1 MKRESH
7 KILGHYLMQQLQ
19 VAPAYRHRKAFLFGC
34 TEPDSNP
41 FTYLKGSRT
50 IQWLRGHNYR
60 NAERLMARLSASLSR
75 RERWGMLDYY
85 RLGKLIHYTS
95 DAFTYAHNET
105 FRENIHEHRCYEAR
119 LQRCFKTSLAL
130 AWGARERRQHAR
142 EAVFAAVREAHA
154 SYMNTDRSIRTDVEY
169 ILRMTEQVFCGLVPE
184 PVKAA

>member
-60 NAERLMARLSASLSR
+60 NGAAERLAVPPGAV
-75 RERWGMLDYY
+75 G
-85 RLGKLIHYTS
+85 
-95 DAFTYAHNET
+95 DA
-105 FRENIHEHRCYEAR
+105 
-119 LQRCFKTSLAL
+119 
-130 AWGARERRQHAR
+130 
-142 EAVFAAVREAHA
+142 
-154 SYMNTDRSIRTDVEY
+154 
-169 ILRMTEQVFCGLVPE
+169 GLLP
-184 PVKAA
+184 AG

>member
-1 MKRESH
+1 M
-7 KILGHYLMQQLQ
+7 
-19 VAPAYRHRKAFLFGC
+19 FGC

-41 FTYLKGSRT
+41 LTYLKGSRT
-50 IQWLRGHNYR
+50 IQWPRGHNYR

-119 LQRCFKTSLAL
+119 LQRCFKTSLARP
-130 AWGARERRQHAR
+130 GAHGSADSMPERRYLPQSER
-142 EAVFAAVREAHA
+142 P
-154 SYMNTDRSIRTDVEY
+154 TPPI
-169 ILRMTEQVFCGLVPE
+169 
-184 PVKAA
+184 